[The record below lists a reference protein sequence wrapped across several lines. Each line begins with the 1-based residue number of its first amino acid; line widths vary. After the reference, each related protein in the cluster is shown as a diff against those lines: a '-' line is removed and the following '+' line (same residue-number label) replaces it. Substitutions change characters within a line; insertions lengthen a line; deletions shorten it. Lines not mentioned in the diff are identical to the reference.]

1 VFHDPELRP
10 LIDQLGRVAH
20 RSRRCCLT
28 APRRKA
34 GSRGSSSVGSLDGF
48 GSFSRAELAAAAAA
62 IAYVEKTQISERP
75 PLGRPERE
83 SDGAR
88 MFIDPATRASLE
100 LVRTLSGARQ
110 GSLIKAIDRTV
121 TGGGGRKLA
130 DG

>member
-1 VFHDPELRP
+1 
-10 LIDQLGRVAH
+10 
-20 RSRRCCLT
+20 LT
-28 APRRKA
+28 APPRKA
-34 GSRGSSSVGSLDGF
+34 GSPGSYEVGSLDGF

-130 DG
+130 EWLMAPLTDPGAINARLDGVST